1 MSKTRHIQAR
11 MSQRAINQ
19 KLLNLTLEFGVEY
32 ENGKVIL
39 NRQGLDELMRQL
51 RELQQAAQ
59 QAATKGGLVVIREG
73 DILITTYRLDSYR
86 RGASKVASSKEAA

>member
-1 MSKTRHIQAR
+1 MSKTRHIEAR

-59 QAATKGGLVVIREG
+59 QAANKGGLVVVRKGET
-73 DILITTYRLDSYR
+73 LITTYRLDSYR
-86 RGASKVASSKEAA
+86 RGASNGTPSEEVA

>member
-19 KLLNLTLEFGVEY
+19 RLLNLTLEFGVEY

-39 NRQGLDELMRQL
+39 NRQGLVELMRQL

-59 QAATKGGLVVIREG
+59 QAVNKGGLVVIREG
-73 DILITTYRLDSYR
+73 EILITTYRLDSYR
-86 RGASKVASSKEAA
+86 RRASKGTPSKETA

>member
-32 ENGKVIL
+32 EDGKIIL

-51 RELQQAAQ
+51 GELQQAAQ
-59 QAATKGGLVVIREG
+59 QAANKGGLVVVREG
-73 DILITTYRLDSYR
+73 ETLITTYRLASYR
-86 RGASKVASSKEAA
+86 RGGSKITPSEEAA